1 MTNGEELRK
10 AIKNAGV
17 TITFIAQKMECS
29 RNRVYAIIKG
39 SDCTASEIAKLT
51 ALLHLSKDERDY
63 IFLSENV
70 N

>member
-29 RNRVYAIIKG
+29 RNRVYAIIEG